1 MNGQR
6 DKPASRQ
13 YEQYRLAIERI
24 EARLQPQLDA
34 WAAEKI
40 QRARVMVFGEEA
52 VDDDWRKPPTGDTAE
67 LLKQEF
73 LNHPSPTI
81 P

>member
-1 MNGQR
+1 MSNKP

-52 VDDDWRKPPTGDTAE
+52 VDDDWGKPPAGDTAE
-67 LLKQEF
+67 LRKQKF
-73 LNHPSPTI
+73 LNHPNPTMT
-81 P
+81 